1 MIYTRWSRQNDVP
14 FCRFYQAA
22 DVDGF
27 VRDPDC
33 GDSAIA
39 VDHDAM
45 RRSLD
50 LESALERGGAG
61 RANHHPTG

>member
-39 VDHDAM
+39 VDHDAI
-45 RRSLD
+45 RRSLK
-50 LESALERGGAG
+50 
-61 RANHHPTG
+61 